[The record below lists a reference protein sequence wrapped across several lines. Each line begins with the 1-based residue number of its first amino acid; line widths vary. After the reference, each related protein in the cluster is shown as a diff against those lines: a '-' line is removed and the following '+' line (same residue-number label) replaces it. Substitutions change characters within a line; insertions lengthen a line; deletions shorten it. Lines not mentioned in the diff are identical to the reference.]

1 MQETQTQGRWTTQV
15 IGGTVRRTWTRSDA
29 DTGVIAYTTWTTPR
43 TGEGDPGER
52 YHEYTVVDPRFGYTH
67 LLYREDM
74 GDTVTDEDGE
84 LVDESLA
91 RVVLGFT
98 TEAA

>member
-1 MQETQTQGRWTTQV
+1 MITATNTGRWTTQV
-15 IGGTVRRTWTRSDA
+15 IGGTVRRTWRSDA
-29 DTGVIAYTTWTTPR
+29 DEGVVAYTTWTTPR

-52 YHEYTVVDPRFGYTH
+52 YHEYTVVVDDRQF

-74 GDTVTDEDGE
+74 GDVVMDEEGMCAD
-84 LVDESLA
+84 DHLA
-91 RVVLGFT
+91 ALVLGFT